1 MEYIFRNLACFCI
14 FFLLLS
20 PIISFYLHN
29 LEISQIIIKKSL
41 LLHDL
46 RFFSNVFWCRCS
58 FKANHWI
65 SQTFHCSNLY
75 LDSPLNHLSYIS
87 SLPSSPLNLLSA
99 EFIKS
104 IPFFHI
110 HYLFIEEF
118 FFSSSPFLHTQLCF
132 LLASASQTL
141 LTSLGQEILLVSLF
155 SHRVCS
161 ITFLGIL
168 LSHGRRI
175 VTHTSLI
182 LLSPSFLYH
191 LPFAYRNS
199 SKVLLGSYQFP
210 NLEYF

>member
-29 LEISQIIIKKSL
+29 LEISQIIIKKPL

-110 HYLFIEEF
+110 HYLFIEGF
-118 FFSSSPFLHTQLCF
+118 FFSSSPFLHTQLSVSYWPQPHKHYSLLWVKKSYWFPCF
-132 LLASASQTL
+132 PTGSVAL
-141 LTSLGQEILLVSLF
+141 
-155 SHRVCS
+155 
-161 ITFLGIL
+161 
-168 LSHGRRI
+168 
-175 VTHTSLI
+175 
-182 LLSPSFLYH
+182 PS
-191 LPFAYRNS
+191 
-199 SKVLLGSYQFP
+199 
-210 NLEYF
+210 